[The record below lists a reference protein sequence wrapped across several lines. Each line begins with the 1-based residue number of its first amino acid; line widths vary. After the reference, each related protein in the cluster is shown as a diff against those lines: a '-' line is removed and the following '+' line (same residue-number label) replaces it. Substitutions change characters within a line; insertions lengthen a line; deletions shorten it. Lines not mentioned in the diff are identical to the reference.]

1 MNASEIFAQQ
11 RLKEQRSLRR
21 FLLYA
26 GASSLL
32 LHGWLLGQSVQLPQ
46 GSLPESEDEAIELT
60 VVEEPEV
67 KVIEEKLLEEP
78 KIEPEPI
85 VETPIETPIEA
96 PVEVSPPTAIVPTT
110 ETPTADPP
118 AKSLLDDA
126 LDKPESKITNDDTA
140 VAKGKPSITPG
151 ALDGIINGNPNST
164 GNTNDFTKRIQG
176 ILRGNGQTPVTVP
189 STTTAPAAVVNQ
201 EPPRKRQRIRCIEN
215 CKPKYPDSL
224 LGKNIQGQPKVL
236 FDVDPNGNVSN
247 VRLRKSSGNAELDA
261 VAIEQAK
268 KMRVSPSEA
277 GRQNVPGNID
287 FQIEGTDYQRQ
298 AQERQRQREAEQAAR
313 EQEEIRTAPVAAP
326 TNTLNTPMAKPA
338 ANPVDAPAAKLDT
351 PAAHQPA
358 APAIPAPAPV
368 APPPAPTAVEAAPP
382 PPDPVYEAPA
392 PVAPPPE
399 PVYEAPA
406 PPPEPAPVV
415 PAPDPAPAATE

>member
-164 GNTNDFTKRIQG
+164 GNSNDYTKRIQG
-176 ILRGNGQTPVTVP
+176 ILRGTGQTP
-189 STTTAPAAVVNQ
+189 AVVPAVPVTPSLPV
-201 EPPRKRQRIRCIEN
+201 EPPTPRKRQKLRCIEN
-215 CKPKYPDSL
+215 CKAKYPDSL
-224 LGKNIQGQPKVL
+224 QGKNIQGDPKVT

-247 VRLRKSSGNAELDA
+247 VRIRKSSGNAELDA
-261 VAIEQAK
+261 AAIEQAK

-277 GRQNVPGNID
+277 GRKDVPGTVD

-313 EQEEIRTAPVAAP
+313 EQEEIRTAPVASP
-326 TNTLNTPMAKPA
+326 TNTPNTPIANPAAKP
-338 ANPVDAPAAKLDT
+338 VEAPAAKLDT
-351 PAAHQPA
+351 PAPE
-358 APAIPAPAPV
+358 PAPAQV
-368 APPPAPTAVEAAPP
+368 APPPAPTIEAAPP
-382 PPDPVYEAPA
+382 PPEPVYEAPA
-392 PVAPPPE
+392 PAAPPPE

-406 PPPEPAPVV
+406 PPPEPAPVA